1 MKSPVPFLKPKSY
14 YASPFK
20 ALVTKDEIVVQRNP
34 IQHIIEDI
42 VVPEEQVIVNEPVI
56 VDEPLIE
63 LEHPLEEP
71 VIEQSK
77 LKKPKHNKPS
87 EPEL

>member
-20 ALVTKDEIVVQRNP
+20 ALVTKDEIVVQRDP

-42 VVPEEQVIVNEPVI
+42 VVPEEPAIVNK
-56 VDEPLIE
+56 PLVENI
-63 LEHPLEEP
+63 PL
-71 VIEQSK
+71 IEQSK
-77 LKKPKHNKPS
+77 LKKSKHNKPS